1 MGLRWLHPTRQPDKK
16 SLSYDKK
23 GTPFTTTSGITGSIG
38 WAQSTNTPDK
48 GKCASDG
55 KALTFGFK
63 NSAADFVSFNFY
75 GAKGVKD
82 EVSKATLMKILG
94 TVRLH
99 GTPTG
104 G

>member
-1 MGLRWLHPTRQPDKK
+1 M
-16 SLSYDKK
+16 
-23 GTPFTTTSGITGSIG
+23 
-38 WAQSTNTPDK
+38 
-48 GKCASDG
+48 
-55 KALTFGFK
+55 
-63 NSAADFVSFNFY
+63 SFDFY

-94 TVRLH
+94 AVRLH

>member
-1 MGLRWLHPTRQPDKK
+1 
-16 SLSYDKK
+16 
-23 GTPFTTTSGITGSIG
+23 
-38 WAQSTNTPDK
+38 
-48 GKCASDG
+48 
-55 KALTFGFK
+55 
-63 NSAADFVSFNFY
+63 VSFNFY

-82 EVSKATLMKILG
+82 ELSKATLMKIYG